1 MQKIAGKVWNFGKDI
16 DTDLIIAARYL
27 NTSDPKELAKHV
39 MEDADPD
46 FVNKMSPGDIIV
58 AGENFGCG
66 SSREHAP
73 IALKAAGIAA
83 VVAPTFARIFYRNAF
98 NMGLPIFE
106 LPESAEIKE
115 GAAAQGG
122 GGDQHRHECGD
133 DHQPHDEEGLQLYAD
148 PGIHAGAPQRG
159 RPDELRGGRNR
170 KAGDGMSSYK
180 IALIKGDGIG
190 PEIID
195 EAVKVLDAVA
205 SCEGFELRY
214 NEVLMG
220 GCAYDITGD
229 PLPQETIDVSLNA
242 DAVLF
247 GAIGGEKWDTL
258 PREKRPESGLLRFR
272 KELGVFA
279 NLRPAVVY
287 DELVNASSLKPEI
300 VKGVDLMVV
309 RELIGGIYFGEPKGR
324 EGNERA
330 YNTMVYTRDEIVRIA
345 HTAFQIAMERDKR
358 VCSVDKANVLDVSQ
372 LWRDTVEEVAKE
384 YPEVTLSHM
393 YVDNAAMQL
402 IRDPKQFDVILTGNI
417 FGDILSDEA
426 SMLSGSIGLLPSAS
440 VGNKI
445 GVYEPIHGSAPD
457 IAGQG
462 IANPIATIASASMM
476 LRFALGETK
485 AADRID
491 AAIKQALAEGY
502 RTKDLAQFDAKEVCS
517 TSEMGSIIANYAAKC
532 KH

>member
-1 MQKIAGKVWNFGKDI
+1 MKKY
-16 DTDLIIAARYL
+16 T
-27 NTSDPKELAKHV
+27 
-39 MEDADPD
+39 
-46 FVNKMSPGDIIV
+46 
-58 AGENFGCG
+58 
-66 SSREHAP
+66 
-73 IALKAAGIAA
+73 
-83 VVAPTFARIFYRNAF
+83 
-98 NMGLPIFE
+98 
-106 LPESAEIKE
+106 
-115 GAAAQGG
+115 
-122 GGDQHRHECGD
+122 
-133 DHQPHDEEGLQLYAD
+133 
-148 PGIHAGAPQRG
+148 
-159 RPDELRGGRNR
+159 
-170 KAGDGMSSYK
+170 

-190 PEIID
+190 PEIVD

-205 SCEGFELRY
+205 VCENIEFDY
-214 NEVLMG
+214 QEVLMG
-220 GCAYDITGD
+220 GCAYDVTGD
-229 PLPQETIDVSLNA
+229 PLPQETIDVALAS

-247 GAIGGEKWDTL
+247 GAIGGQKWDTL

-279 NLRPAVVY
+279 NLRPATVY

-324 EGNERA
+324 DENRGW
-330 YNTMVYTRDEIVRIA
+330 NTMVYSREEIVRIA
-345 HTAFQIAMERDKR
+345 HVAFKIAMERKKK

-372 LWRDTVEEVAKE
+372 LWREVVEEVATE
-384 YPEVTLSHM
+384 YPEVELSHM

-402 IRDPKQFDVILTGNI
+402 IRDPRQFDVILTGNI

-440 VGNKI
+440 VGAAI

-476 LRFALGETK
+476 LRYALNEHA

-491 AAIKQALAEGY
+491 HGIKQALAQGY
-502 RTKDLAQFDAKEVCS
+502 RTKDLANYDAKEICS
-517 TSEMGSIIANYAAKC
+517 TSEMGSIIANFAAKC
-532 KH
+532 KR

>member
-1 MQKIAGKVWNFGKDI
+1 MN
-16 DTDLIIAARYL
+16 
-27 NTSDPKELAKHV
+27 
-39 MEDADPD
+39 
-46 FVNKMSPGDIIV
+46 
-58 AGENFGCG
+58 
-66 SSREHAP
+66 
-73 IALKAAGIAA
+73 
-83 VVAPTFARIFYRNAF
+83 
-98 NMGLPIFE
+98 
-106 LPESAEIKE
+106 
-115 GAAAQGG
+115 
-122 GGDQHRHECGD
+122 
-133 DHQPHDEEGLQLYAD
+133 
-148 PGIHAGAPQRG
+148 
-159 RPDELRGGRNR
+159 
-170 KAGDGMSSYK
+170 SYT

-190 PEIID
+190 PEIIE

-205 SCEGFELRY
+205 FCEGFDLKYEEL
-214 NEVLMG
+214 LMG

-229 PLPQETIDVSLNA
+229 PLPQETIDVSINS

-247 GAIGGEKWDTL
+247 GAIGGEQWDKL
-258 PREKRPESGLLRFR
+258 PRAKRPESGLLRFR

-287 DELVNASSLKPEI
+287 DELINASSLKPEI
-300 VKGVDLMVV
+300 VKGVNLMVV

-324 EGNERA
+324 DGDRA

-345 HTAFQIAMERDKR
+345 HAAFKIAMERNRR
-358 VCSVDKANVLDVSQ
+358 VVSVDKANVLDVSQ
-372 LWRDTVEEVAKE
+372 LWREVVEEVAAE

-402 IRDPKQFDVILTGNI
+402 IRDPKQFDVMLTGNI

-462 IANPIATIASASMM
+462 IANPVATIASASMM
-476 LRFALGETK
+476 LRYALGEIA
-485 AADRID
+485 AADSID
-491 AAIKQALAEGY
+491 RAIKKALSEGY
-502 RTKDLAQFDAKEVCS
+502 RTKDISQFDAVEICS

-532 KH
+532 KR